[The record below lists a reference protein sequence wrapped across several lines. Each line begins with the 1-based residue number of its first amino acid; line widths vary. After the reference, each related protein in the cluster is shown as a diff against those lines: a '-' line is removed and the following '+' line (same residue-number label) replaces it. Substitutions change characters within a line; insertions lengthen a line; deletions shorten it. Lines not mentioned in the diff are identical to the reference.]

1 MLILLTGGN
10 GYVGVNILNFIQ
22 KHTDWDLVC
31 LINKHENNIPKNI
44 KKIYDLNTPTCYDV
58 IIHVGGDPSS
68 KSCIENPGSAFY
80 NNIEITFTLLEY
92 ARINQC
98 KRFILFSGCEVY
110 GKSQASSCETD
121 RLYSYNMYGASKVSC
136 EHMVTAYH
144 HCYGISSYIIRLLN
158 TYGPYCQ
165 PERFPSIVKK
175 KFEEEEIPHFILTS
189 RSTKRWLNIQDVA
202 ERTIFL
208 IKNMMSVPVC
218 DVFNF
223 VGDEDLSL
231 VEFIE
236 KMSNGKKFTYEH
248 QDIQINGY
256 TSSAN
261 AKGDK
266 FKLFR
271 YNAEK

>member
-1 MLILLTGGN
+1 
-10 GYVGVNILNFIQ
+10 
-22 KHTDWDLVC
+22 
-31 LINKHENNIPKNI
+31 
-44 KKIYDLNTPTCYDV
+44 
-58 IIHVGGDPSS
+58 
-68 KSCIENPGSAFY
+68 
-80 NNIEITFTLLEY
+80 
-92 ARINQC
+92 
-98 KRFILFSGCEVY
+98 
-110 GKSQASSCETD
+110 
-121 RLYSYNMYGASKVSC
+121 
-136 EHMVTAYH
+136 
-144 HCYGISSYIIRLLN
+144 
-158 TYGPYCQ
+158 
-165 PERFPSIVKK
+165 
-175 KFEEEEIPHFILTS
+175 
-189 RSTKRWLNIQDVA
+189 
-202 ERTIFL
+202 
-208 IKNMMSVPVC
+208 MMSVPVC